1 MYKISNLSKTY
12 YHRNFIWLLG
22 DKGYSTKA
30 LDSVSLEFSKGQ
42 IVGLVGE
49 NGSGKTTL
57 LKILAN
63 LIEPDSGTIDLSAA
77 ANDISYISGSERSFF
92 WRLSVRENLLF
103 FARMNGFSTKEIEDK
118 ITIVLEKLNISH
130 YADYK
135 FMTLSSG
142 TKKKVSIAR
151 ALIKNPKL
159 FLFDEIT
166 NSMDT
171 KSSLNFLATILDI
184 VKEEKEVSVIWATHK
199 SDEITKLADK
209 AIHLENGKNQDS
221 DKKFNL

>member
-1 MYKISNLSKTY
+1 MYKITNLSKTY
-12 YHRNFIWLLG
+12 YHRDFIWLPG
-22 DKGYSTKA
+22 SKSYSKKA
-30 LDSVSLEFSKGQ
+30 LDSVSLEFLQGE

-63 LIEPDSGTIDLSAA
+63 LIEPDSGTIDLSPAK
-77 ANDISYISGSERSFF
+77 NDISYISGSERSFF

-103 FARMNGFSTKEIEDK
+103 FARMNGLKTKDIEDK
-118 ITIVLEKLNISH
+118 IMIVLEKLNISNYKDH
-130 YADYK
+130 K

-166 NSMDT
+166 NSMDS

-184 VKEEKEVSVIWATHK
+184 VKEDKKISVIWATHK
-199 SDEITKLADK
+199 SDEISKLADK
-209 AIHLENGKNQDS
+209 AIHLVNGKNQQS
-221 DKKFNL
+221 ERNFP